1 MKYNVSVSSS
11 SNLNVEVKN
20 FRIKKSVDV
29 DTAVDVIIQPAD
41 QISLSELSDVNPT
54 DKQNNYLLM
63 WDAATQKHVYVPPSE
78 VLDRADG
85 VNDDSLDYGS
95 Y

>member
-20 FRIKKSVDV
+20 YRIKKSVDV
-29 DTAVDVIIQPAD
+29 DTSVDVTITGD
-41 QISLSELSDVNPT
+41 QISIGQLSDVNPAN
-54 DKQNNYLLM
+54 KQNNYLLM
-63 WDAATQKHVYVPPSE
+63 WDAVTQKHIYVPPSE

>member
-11 SNLNVEVKN
+11 SNIDVTVKN
-20 FRIKKSVDV
+20 YRIKKSADV
-29 DTAVDVIIQPAD
+29 NTNFEITA
-41 QISLSELSDVNPT
+41 SSETFLSNLSDVNPT
-54 DKQNNYLLM
+54 DKSNNYVLM

>member
-11 SNLNVEVKN
+11 SNIDINVKN

-29 DTAVDVIIQPAD
+29 DTNTVVTIDPNTV
-41 QISLSELSDVNPT
+41 SLSNLADVNPT
-54 DKQNNYLLM
+54 DKTNNYLLM
-63 WDAATQKHVYVPPSE
+63 WDAASQKHIYVPPSE

-85 VNDDSLDYGS
+85 VDDDTLDYGS

>member
-11 SNLNVEVKN
+11 SNIDVTVKN
-20 FRIKKSVDV
+20 YRIKKSADV
-29 DTAVDVIIQPAD
+29 NTNFEITASSSEIF
-41 QISLSELSDVNPT
+41 LSNLNDVNPT
-54 DKQNNYLLM
+54 DKSNNYVLM

>member
-11 SNLNVEVKN
+11 SNIDVTVKN
-20 FRIKKSVDV
+20 YRVKKSVDV
-29 DTAVDVIIQPAD
+29 DTNVNVNVTASELA
-41 QISLSELSDVNPT
+41 LSALSDVNPN
-54 DKQNNYLLM
+54 DKSNNYLLM
-63 WDAATQKHVYVPPSE
+63 WDATTQKHVYVPPSE